1 MAQPLQV
8 AWYNA
13 AVEPHLRLPDFDR
26 PDSLAVLI
34 GNTRALWPRLLDAMR
49 DDDRLRHA
57 PDPVDRYTMSVV
69 GAAAERIGARR
80 EVRWAHTVGAE
91 MVAMQR
97 LAQIAGLA
105 YLSPA
110 LLAVHPQF
118 GPWIGLR
125 AVVCIDV
132 PGPAGDPPALAPPCD
147 ACDEG
152 CRRALS
158 DVIERSAAAA
168 TWRDWLAVRDACPRG
183 REHRYDD
190 DQIEYHY
197 TKNLASLLAAVD
209 RGR

>member
-1 MAQPLQV
+1 
-8 AWYNA
+8 
-13 AVEPHLRLPDFDR
+13 
-26 PDSLAVLI
+26 
-34 GNTRALWPRLLDAMR
+34 MR
-49 DDDRLRHA
+49 TDDRLRHA
-57 PDPVDRYTMSVV
+57 VDPVDRYTMSVV
-69 GAAAERIGARR
+69 GAAAERIVARK
-80 EVRWAHTVGAE
+80 ELRWAHTVGAD

-110 LLAVHPQF
+110 LLAVHPRY

-132 PGPAGDPPALAPPCD
+132 SGPPGGPPTLAPPCD

-152 CRRALS
+152 CRRVLAA
-158 DVIERSAAAA
+158 VIERGPSAA
-168 TWRDWLAVRDACPRG
+168 TWLAVRDACPLG

-190 DQIEYHY
+190 DQIAYHY
-197 TKNLASLLAAVD
+197 TKDLAALGAAVD